1 MGLTGAEPTL
11 MRKRQD
17 MTPLPI
23 SVDPRPAL
31 IPTVELSAFT
41 SGTEETRLEISS
53 AVDAACRTTGFF
65 LITGHGV
72 QGDMMK
78 EVYRRSR
85 EFFDMPAE
93 VKHSC
98 HAEGHGLLGYR
109 GMNSL
114 RASTSSASDSP
125 YDAKEL
131 YSIGQEYPP
140 AHLGASHA
148 EFFPPNIW
156 PRDMAGFRA
165 ALLAYYDTMC
175 QLTEPLGEL
184 FATALGLPGDYFGRR
199 SDGQLSWLVSIN
211 YPSQATIPVEPDQWR
226 FGAHRDRSCFTIL
239 STSGPGLE
247 VEDAYGVWHPVPVR
261 PDAFIVNVGSMLAGW
276 TGGRWN
282 QAPYSMVWR
291 VIEAD
296 VVPLCE
302 KEGLGQIVWAP
313 IAQGV
318 LTGKYPPGRRP
329 LARAIDPGVSQF
341 APEELTDDTLTRVQ
355 RLKPIA
361 ANLGL
366 SMAQLA
372 IAWVLRHQNVASAV
386 VCASTPGQPRE
397 AAGASG
403 LTLDAE
409 VLQKI
414 DEVLESVT
422 RRSVPPA

>member
-1 MGLTGAEPTL
+1 MEIRPLGHSGLL
-11 MRKRQD
+11 V
-17 MTPLPI
+17 
-23 SVDPRPAL
+23 S
-31 IPTVELSAFT
+31 
-41 SGTEETRLEISS
+41 EISYGTWVGQRS
-53 AVDAACRTTGFF
+53 QVD
-65 LITGHGV
+65 
-72 QGDMMK
+72 
-78 EVYRRSR
+78 E
-85 EFFDMPAE
+85 
-93 VKHSC
+93 
-98 HAEGHGLLGYR
+98 
-109 GMNSL
+109 
-114 RASTSSASDSP
+114 
-125 YDAKEL
+125 
-131 YSIGQEYPP
+131 
-140 AHLGASHA
+140 HLA
-148 EFFPPNIW
+148 
-156 PRDMAGFRA
+156 RQCVRA
-165 ALLAYYDTMC
+165 ALDEGITTFDTADVHADTRAEDVLGRVLKGVRRESLQIFTKVHPPAVPGRDLSRERITESIHGSLRRLRTDYVDLYQVHGFDSAAPLDEILETLDDLAR
-175 QLTEPLGEL
+175 QGKARHVGVSGWNAEQI
-184 FATALGLPGDYFGRR
+184 AQALGIADEMGFRR
-199 SDGQLSWLVSIN
+199 IVS
-211 YPSQATIPVEPDQWR
+211 
-226 FGAHRDRSCFTIL
+226 
-239 STSGPGLE
+239 
-247 VEDAYGVWHPVPVR
+247 
-261 PDAFIVNVGSMLAGW
+261 
-276 TGGRWN
+276 N

-318 LTGKYPPGRRP
+318 LTRKYSPGRRP

-361 ANLGL
+361 ADLGL